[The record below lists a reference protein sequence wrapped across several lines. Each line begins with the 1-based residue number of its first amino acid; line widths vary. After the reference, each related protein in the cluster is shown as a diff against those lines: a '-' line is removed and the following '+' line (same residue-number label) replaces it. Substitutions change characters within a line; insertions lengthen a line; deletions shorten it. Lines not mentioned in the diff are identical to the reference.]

1 MSDDGIIRKQPEQF
15 EEADRDNI
23 KQTTLNYVVQKLE
36 KAGIEV
42 IADKEE
48 FHRILEVKNHLQK
61 MTENI
66 TGNGEEIHKINE
78 VTRDIL
84 IKALEETAIPLTEVI
99 YSRDNYNKIFG
110 KGIIQSPVEEIKM
123 GANQFI
129 RLCPPDRNNLIAA
142 VYETLTAPS
151 LVLEKETYDEKTE
164 SFKPI
169 HVYGKSFIT
178 PTNNHKRAVES
189 IIIFKEDENI
199 AVSLHNKGIGE
210 FVKQIKTADEII
222 YMDNNISRVATLE
235 LVRYK
240 NGGSHVVK
248 ESQNLLSSAGQK
260 SLPFD

>member
-1 MSDDGIIRKQPEQF
+1 
-15 EEADRDNI
+15 
-23 KQTTLNYVVQKLE
+23 
-36 KAGIEV
+36 
-42 IADKEE
+42 
-48 FHRILEVKNHLQK
+48 

-84 IKALEETAIPLTEVI
+84 IITLEETAIPLTEVI

-129 RLCPPDRNNLIAA
+129 GLCPPDRNNLIAA

-169 HVYGKSFIT
+169 HVYGKSFIN
-178 PTNNHKRAVES
+178 PTNNHKMAVES
-189 IIIFKEDENI
+189 IIIFKEGENI
-199 AVSLHNKGIGE
+199 AVSLHNKGIEE

-235 LVRYK
+235 LVKYK

-260 SLPFD
+260 SLPFDCKYDKDKILSIDELIIKEKIQLGRLEITKEN